1 MVNAGSVLEELRP
14 KTILFCALVAVA
26 MALSVLLRGRR
37 KVHWQFAGFSTAV
50 ALWYA
55 SQSLAGFFRDEIWIR
70 ATGVLTVTLPQ
81 LAALLFQNIAPP
93 EGNTK
98 SFISPRTGFLLGL
111 PVLALVVSPYNQRPY
126 ALFTQYVYVFG
137 MLVAALVSL
146 AKHGQASP
154 SRAIRQRVRFLVVV
168 GALAVT
174 TTLFDFVSYLGV
186 QLAPVAAV
194 LSIVFLFVLA
204 ESATRPRL
212 ADMYEMAW
220 RFVSSAVLASFLA
233 LLFFLF
239 VSVLG
244 GFSTQYL
251 NAILAA
257 TVFLVLFEPLRDEV
271 ESRMHRFFLRE
282 RFDFETNT
290 LELRKKLAHVFEVDV
305 LVSILFDAL
314 EASRRVTS
322 AALFV
327 RDADGDGFDRVG
339 ALGASV
345 PARIESLVVRPLLD
359 SLEGRPS
366 LVLEDLAREGDKES
380 SAITAASTA
389 LLSLQRS
396 IVLSVRGDDGVLLG
410 LLLVADDRIRD
421 AFTPEEVA
429 LLEGLSAQ
437 LGVVLANCRVY
448 TRMKDR
454 DRLAA
459 LGSMAAGLA
468 HEVKNPLGAI
478 KGAAQLL
485 EEEISETH
493 EAPSRE
499 FVGIILEEVER
510 LNRIVSSFLDYARPQ
525 SGTSVPVDINA
536 VVKRTIQIL
545 MSQRVDDAV
554 DIDMDFAQD
563 LPRVSIDPEK
573 LRQVL
578 MNLVQNAVQAMDGR
592 GRVTVTT
599 SARLL
604 RTSSASGPASE
615 RSLATAAA
623 TDVEISVRDTG
634 PGISPRV
641 RKNLFVPF
649 FTTKVEGTG
658 LGLAISQSIV
668 QSAGG
673 RIDVESQA
681 GAGTRFTIVLPVGT
695 NTVTPLPGSS
705 LSERPSAMF

>member
-1 MVNAGSVLEELRP
+1 MVA
-14 KTILFCALVAVA
+14 FA

-37 KVHWQFAGFSTAV
+37 NVNWQFAGFSTAI

-55 SQSLAGFFRDEIWIR
+55 SQSLAGFFRAEIWIR
-70 ATGVLTVTLPQ
+70 ATGVLTVVLPQ
-81 LAALLFQNIAPP
+81 LAALLFHNIVPF
-93 EGNTK
+93 ESNQK
-98 SFISPRTGFLLGL
+98 SAISPRAGFLLGL
-111 PVLALVVSPYNQRPY
+111 PVLALVVSPYNQRWF
-126 ALFTQYVYVFG
+126 ALLAQYVYVFG

-146 AKHGQASP
+146 AMQGRASP
-154 SRAIRQRVRFLVVV
+154 SRAVRQRVRFLVVV
-168 GALAVT
+168 GALSVT

-186 QLAPVAAV
+186 ELAPVAAV

-251 NAILAA
+251 NAVLAA

-282 RFDFETNT
+282 RFDFEINV
-290 LELRKKLAHVFEVDV
+290 LELRKKLAHVFEMDAV
-305 LVSILFDAL
+305 VSILFDAL
-314 EASRRVTS
+314 EASRRVTG
-322 AALFV
+322 AALFL

-339 ALGASV
+339 ARGEGI

-359 SLEGRPS
+359 ALEGRPF
-366 LVLEDLAREGDKES
+366 VILEDLAREGDKES
-380 SAITAASTA
+380 SAITVASTA
-389 LLSLQRS
+389 LQSLQRA
-396 IVLSVRGDDGVLLG
+396 IVLPVRGDDGVLLA

-421 AFTPEEVA
+421 AFTPEEVL

-485 EEEISETH
+485 EEEIGDGGES
-493 EAPSRE
+493 PSHE

-510 LNRIVSSFLDYARPQ
+510 LNRIVGSFLDYARPQ

-536 VVKRTIQIL
+536 VVRRTIQIL
-545 MSQRVDDAV
+545 MSQRVDDA
-554 DIDMDFAQD
+554 IEIQTEFAED

-578 MNLVQNAVQAMDGR
+578 MNLVQNAEQAMDGR

-599 SARLL
+599 SARRPL
-604 RTSSASGPASE
+604 RTSIASGSSSE
-615 RSLATAAA
+615 RMLALAAGP

-634 PGISPRV
+634 AGMSPKV

-649 FTTKVEGTG
+649 FTTKVQGTG

-681 GAGTRFTIVLPVGT
+681 GAGTRFTIVLPVGGST
-695 NTVTPLPGSS
+695 ATPLPGGS
-705 LSERPSAMF
+705 LSDRPPPMF